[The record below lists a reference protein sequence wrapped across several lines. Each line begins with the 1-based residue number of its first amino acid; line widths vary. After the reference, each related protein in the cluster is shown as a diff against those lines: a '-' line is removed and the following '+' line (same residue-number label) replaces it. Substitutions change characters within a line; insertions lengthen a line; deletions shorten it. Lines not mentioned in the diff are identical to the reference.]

1 MTRALFVSAAIV
13 AVTVDA
19 AAQDSDPAPRAHRFT
34 VSAGLT
40 WLSGYAISGN
50 TATLRRNET
59 GTLTPGSFTLFAAD
73 ASFAHAPGFEARIG
87 YALTRTL
94 AIEFGSAYSHPRLAV
109 DITADQEASP
119 VTLSDERV
127 SQYTL
132 DASVVWQLS
141 RLGFGSHA
149 RPYVTA
155 GGGYL
160 RQLYEDRVKLETGQV
175 INVGG
180 GVRYWLRGGD
190 AAHRAA
196 GLRTEVLLRVRNGGI
211 DIADETRTFPVL
223 NVFGFVGF

>member
-1 MTRALFVSAAIV
+1 MTRALLISVAIIAV
-13 AVTVDA
+13 AGDA
-19 AAQDSDPAPRAHRFT
+19 VAQDSDPALRAHRLT
-34 VSAGLT
+34 LSAGLT
-40 WLSGYAISGN
+40 WLSGYGIGGN
-50 TATLRRNET
+50 TAGLRRNET

-94 AIEFGSAYSHPRLAV
+94 AIEFGSAYVHPRLAV
-109 DITADQEASP
+109 DITDDQESSP

-132 DASVVWQLS
+132 DASVVWQVS
-141 RLGFGSHA
+141 RLPLGSHA

-160 RQLYEDRVKLETGQV
+160 RQLYEDRVKLESGQV

-190 AAHRAA
+190 AARRAV
-196 GLRTEVLLRVRNGGI
+196 GVRTEVLLRIRNGGI
-211 DIADETRTFPVL
+211 DTAGKTRTFPVF